1 VSMPNADILDFIIKT
16 GLLWFF
22 ALSLF
27 FPLGMFAM
35 LLAAK
40 RILFHG
46 FSFQKA
52 WEGWIAEQHART
64 QIETKLEERI
74 TDLDE
79 QLKQIVSANWDSRRY
94 FDTVLERTANEHK
107 QILTYLENILLLARK
122 RKTDWIREPETEM
135 FLQQRE
141 WEKKS

>member
-1 VSMPNADILDFIIKT
+1 MLDFLMKS

-27 FPLGMFAM
+27 FPLGMFVM

-40 RILFHG
+40 GILLKG

-64 QIETKLEERI
+64 QIETKLEERV
-74 TDLDE
+74 TDLAE
-79 QLKQIVSANWDSRRY
+79 ELKQIVSANWDSRRY
-94 FDTVLERTANEHK
+94 FDAVLERTEEEHK
-107 QILTYLENILLLARK
+107 QIIGHLENILLLAKK
-122 RKTDWIREPETEM
+122 RKSDWIREPDTEM
-135 FLQQRE
+135 FLQTKRKE
-141 WEKKS
+141 E

>member
-1 VSMPNADILDFIIKT
+1 MQNADMLDFLMRT

-27 FPLGMFAM
+27 FPLGMFVM

-52 WEGWIAEQHART
+52 WESWIAEQHART
-64 QIETKLEERI
+64 AIEIKLEERL
-74 TDLDE
+74 TDLAE

-94 FDTVLERTANEHK
+94 FDTVLEKTADEHK

-122 RKTDWIREPETEM
+122 RKTDWIREPDTEM
-135 FLQQRE
+135 FLQPR
-141 WEKKS
+141 EKKHD